1 MIYYNTGKVF
11 LTAISTRIAIIKIS
25 NISKK
30 LTQEDYIMQLSKR
43 LSAAILTIIM
53 MFTLAATSAFAAK
66 VDFSDVPD
74 NSPYKEA
81 IETLA
86 MLDLLNGYED
96 GTFGPERT
104 ITRAEFAAVITRA
117 LGLEGVA
124 AGASAMPI
132 FNDMVNSNGG
142 EHWGSGYIKIAYD
155 REIIDGYGDGRFGPD
170 DPVTYE
176 QAVKMIVCT
185 LGYGHEAEQ
194 RGGWPMGYL
203 ATANDKNVTRAALMT
218 PTDQPAPRGMAAKLV
233 FNSLEIQMM
242 EKNTIGDWSFT
253 KATLLNDKLKVYK
266 MANAMI
272 TDVDGVSTLNSYNST
287 LKAGEV
293 MLEISTGAAKYN
305 YSGVSTSAEMMPLLG
320 QYVTCYYKYDV
331 DADVR
336 TLISII
342 PTTKSLPITVMSDDV
357 ISYDGRSKV
366 FQYWTDKEKEIK
378 ARDLR
383 ISDNAKLV
391 LNGRAYDCSVSSNP
405 EDKRNLSYWLDPKK
419 GTFFNGEV
427 KLLDSGNDGVISVI
441 FLTTYDT
448 YVVKSAVIT
457 NDASFA
463 NNYIIYDYYETNRR
477 IQMDPTDR
485 DIVVNI
491 TNIKTGKPVDIEYLQ
506 PINVISIAQSA
517 DSRVYNCFV
526 STETVSGSID
536 AISSEKDVYHI
547 NKKEYQLTPELQAL
561 VASNRESM
569 AIGSSGTF
577 YLDMYGRIAA
587 VKVTEEKAGNYAY
600 LTRTDLSSDGETGRI
615 RLYVPGLGTM
625 TDYTLAARVRVNGGT
640 SLASAEAILDEL
652 ELAAGLLR
660 SNNTATSANYSQ
672 LVKFSLN
679 SAGRVD
685 SIYTATRNGSSLDIG
700 TIGTSVS
707 VALKLGM
714 QVANVTYT
722 RANTF
727 SNGMLIDANT
737 TVIVV
742 PVNRTETA
750 SYRRANQEYFKVGR
764 DYDIETYDV
773 NSNSVAKVVVVYGE
787 AADAVVDGDTPL
799 SIVTKIL
806 LATSSRDGS
815 RVYSVEAYQNGRIVS
830 YETEGTD
837 GFETLAVGDV
847 ARFALNSY
855 SQITSV
861 KYTQRATS
869 VTPDKTEESP
879 YESGFRFKTI
889 TGTVTSVE
897 GNNIHVVPAFVDGSG
912 ALDEFTGRERWE
924 YVPGTTKVYT
934 ISQPGSA
941 MQVALTPDINTLYD
955 YDEGRNANASKVTL
969 YMHKDVL
976 TAVIIHAN
984 R

>member
-1 MIYYNTGKVF
+1 
-11 LTAISTRIAIIKIS
+11 
-25 NISKK
+25 
-30 LTQEDYIMQLSKR
+30 MQLSKR

-53 MFTLAATSAFAAK
+53 LFSLAATSAFAAK

-86 MLDLLNGYED
+86 MLDLLNGYDD

-194 RGGWPMGYL
+194 RGGWPTGYL
-203 ATANDKNVTRAALMT
+203 ATANDKNITRGALMT
-218 PTDQPAPRGMAAKLV
+218 PTDQQAPRGMVAKLV
-233 FNSLEIQMM
+233 FNSLEIPMM
-242 EKNTIGDWSFT
+242 EKNTIGDWNFT

-266 MANAMI
+266 ISNAMI
-272 TDVDGVSTLNSYNST
+272 TDVDGVSSLNSYSST

-293 MLEISTGAAKYN
+293 MLEVSAGAAKYN

-320 QYVTCYYKYDV
+320 QYVTCYYKENTDTE
-331 DADVR
+331 VR
-336 TLISII
+336 TLISIV
-342 PTTKSLPITVMSDDV
+342 PTTKTTPIVVKSDDV

-366 FQYWTDKEKEIK
+366 FQYWTDKEKEVK

-391 LNGRAYDCSVSSNP
+391 LNGRAYNYSSTANP
-405 EDKRNLSYWLDPKK
+405 DDKINLSYWLDPKK

-427 KLLDSGNDGVISVI
+427 RLLDSGNDGVISVI
-441 FLTTYDT
+441 FLTTYET

-463 NNYIIYDYYETNRR
+463 NNYIIYDYYEAKRR

-485 DIVVNI
+485 DTVVNI
-491 TNIKTGKPVDIEYLQ
+491 TNIKTGSPVDIEFLQ
-506 PINVISIAQSA
+506 PMNVISIAKSE
-517 DSRVYNCFV
+517 DSRLFNCFV
-526 STETVSGSID
+526 STETISGTIE
-536 AISSEKDVYHI
+536 AISSDKDVYHI
-547 NKKEYQLTPELQAL
+547 NKKEYKLTPELQVL
-561 VASNRESM
+561 VASDVESM

-587 VKVTEEKAGNYAY
+587 VKLTEEKAGNYAY
-600 LTRTDLSSDGETGRI
+600 LVRTDLSSDGETGRV
-615 RLYVPGLGTM
+615 RMFVPSLSSGGTL
-625 TDYTLAARVRVNGGT
+625 TDFTLAARVRVNGG
-640 SLASAEAILDEL
+640 SSISEAEAVLDEI
-652 ELAAGLLR
+652 ERGAGLLR
-660 SNNTATSANYSQ
+660 SNDSAVSANYSQ
-672 LVKFSLN
+672 LVKYSTN
-679 SAGRVD
+679 SAGRID
-685 SIYTATRNGSSLDIG
+685 SIYMATRNGSSLDLG
-700 TIGTSVS
+700 TIGTSLS
-707 VALKLGM
+707 VALKLYA
-714 QVANVTYT
+714 QIDDTTYI

-727 SNGMLIDANT
+727 GNGILIDSNT

-742 PVNRTETA
+742 PENRSETS
-750 SYRRANQEYFKVGR
+750 SYRRANYDYFKVNS
-764 DYDIETYDV
+764 DYKIEAFDV
-773 NSNSVAKVVVVYGE
+773 NSNRVAKVVVVYG
-787 AADAVVDGDTPL
+787 AASDLIADGDTPL
-799 SIVTKIL
+799 SIVTSIL
-806 LATSSRDGS
+806 QTTSSRDGS
-815 RVYSVEAYQNGRIVS
+815 RVYKIEAYQDGRIVS
-830 YETEGTD
+830 YETESMD
-837 GFETLAVGDV
+837 GFENLAIGDI

-855 SQITSV
+855 SQITV
-861 KYTQRATS
+861 AGTKYTQRANTI
-869 VTPDKTEESP
+869 TPGVDKETP
-879 YESGFRFKTI
+879 YDSGYRFKTI
-889 TGTVTSVE
+889 TGTVTSLV
-897 GNNIHVVPAFVDGSG
+897 GNDIFVVPRFVGSSG
-912 ALDEFTGRERWE
+912 DLDEFTERERWT
-924 YVPGTTKVYT
+924 YVPGTTKVYK
-934 ISQPGSA
+934 ISQSGSIL
-941 MQVALTPDINTLYD
+941 QVTLAPDINTLYD
-955 YDEGRNANASKVTL
+955 YAGGSNENPSKVTL
-969 YMHKDVL
+969 YMHKDAL

-984 R
+984 K